1 MMSLKEKTEGEKY
14 LGDIISQDGQNLKD
28 IVSRKNKGTGLVN
41 QISATIVGMM
51 PGKDLFEVAT
61 LLRNTTLVRS
71 LLFNSEA

>member
-1 MMSLKEKTEGEKY
+1 MSLKEKTEGEKY

-41 QISATIVGMM
+41 QIFATFVGMT